1 MRTWIM
7 RAVWLLTAL
16 VLAAMTA
23 PAQAQTKVRIGKPQA
38 GAFQFVPVDV
48 GIEVG
53 IFKRHGLDVESSDFG
68 GGPRVQQALTAGALD
83 LAIGSGPELAMVVKG
98 APEIGVAALADA
110 PYAVLPPVRND
121 GPKSIAELKGKK
133 ISVCTR
139 GGLTYW
145 PAQELSARPGRGTE
159 GVNDPP

>member
-1 MRTWIM
+1 M
-7 RAVWLLTAL
+7 RAVCLLAAL
-16 VLAAMTA
+16 VLAAITA

-83 LAIGSGPELAMVVKG
+83 LAIGSGPELAMIVKG
-98 APEIGVAALADA
+98 APEIG
-110 PYAVLPPVRND
+110 
-121 GPKSIAELKGKK
+121 IAEMQSAGAG
-133 ISVCTR
+133 IAVCGRR
-139 GGLTYW
+139 GNSNE
-145 PAQELSARPGRGTE
+145 ARGTVARCCISKARC
-159 GVNDPP
+159 G